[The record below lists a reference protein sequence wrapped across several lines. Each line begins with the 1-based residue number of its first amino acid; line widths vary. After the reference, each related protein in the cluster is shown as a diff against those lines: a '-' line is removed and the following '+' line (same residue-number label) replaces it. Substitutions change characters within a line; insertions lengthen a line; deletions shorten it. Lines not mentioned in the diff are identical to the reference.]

1 MQQSSEVTY
10 DYFVVVASFCDP
22 DTLTSL
28 WDRAGNIALTHVLQG
43 LFFFVL

>member
-10 DYFVVVASFCDP
+10 DYFVVKLVVASFCDP

-28 WDRAGNIALTHVLQG
+28 WDRAGNIALPHMP
-43 LFFFVL
+43 